1 MKRVAGIG
9 VPLVLLALL
18 AVVPK
23 LSLDI
28 PVVFNG
34 PLDSPG
40 TLGLLALCLV
50 FAGVALTYDL
60 LFGFTGLL
68 SIGPALYDAVS
79 AWLF

>member
-1 MKRVAGIG
+1 M
-9 VPLVLLALL
+9 PALIF
-18 AVVPK
+18 AVFALIPT

-28 PVVFNG
+28 PVLFGG

-60 LFGFTGLL
+60 
-68 SIGPALYDAVS
+68 SSASPACSRS
-79 AWLF
+79 AMRSTSRSAST